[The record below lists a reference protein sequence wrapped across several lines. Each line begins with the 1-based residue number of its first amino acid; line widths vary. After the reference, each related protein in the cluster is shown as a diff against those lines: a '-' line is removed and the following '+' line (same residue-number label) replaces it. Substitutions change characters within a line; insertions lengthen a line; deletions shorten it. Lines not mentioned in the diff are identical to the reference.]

1 MDSGKSVIINNNVLF
16 FNLEKTKQNKQTQT
30 WQPEKVMDMLSLV
43 NQTMYTAFIRIL
55 MECDI
60 QWVLSSTVVR
70 DFFFTEHNKK

>member
-60 QWVLSSTVVR
+60 Q
-70 DFFFTEHNKK
+70 